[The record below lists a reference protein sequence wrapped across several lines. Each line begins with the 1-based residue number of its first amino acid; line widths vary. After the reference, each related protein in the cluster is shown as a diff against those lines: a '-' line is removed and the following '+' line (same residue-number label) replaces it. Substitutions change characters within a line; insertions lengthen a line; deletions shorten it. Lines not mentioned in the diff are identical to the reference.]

1 MILFFSLL
9 LSCSLRKKVRHNEL
23 VKSERQLKPL
33 LKLKN
38 LEKERL
44 QCLERF
50 IAARQDMLNAAV
62 VALQQDGASVGC
74 GDAARERLVK
84 ELLIEPLE
92 SFRYETKGLSF
103 TTPPGED
110 SAESYPI
117 SNMRHWDQ
125 QLRWKVMES
134 GVGTASAGKGNVSST
149 FFAYE
154 LQEGVDGIAIS
165 KSGSSF
171 CQLDLAMYQTVEN
184 KEVSTDAMK
193 AFTRRKT
200 NLATILLKAR
210 FNPMGGS
217 PSRLSGVE
225 WTVLEDHCGLK
236 EPQAPSP
243 FQALVAAAASKS
255 QAGAAAANS

>member
-1 MILFFSLL
+1 MILFRSLL

-62 VALQQDGASVGC
+62 VASEQDGASVGC
-74 GDAARERLVK
+74 GDAARERSVK
-84 ELLIEPLE
+84 KLLIEPLE
-92 SFRYETKGLSF
+92 SLRYETKGLSF
-103 TTPPGED
+103 MTPPGED

-134 GVGTASAGKGNVSST
+134 GVGAASAGKGNVSST

-154 LQEGVDGIAIS
+154 LQDGVDGIAIS

-171 CQLDLAMYQTVEN
+171 CQLDLAMYQTIEN

-200 NLATILLKAR
+200 NLAKILLKAR
-210 FNPMGGS
+210 FNPMGTS
-217 PSRLSGVE
+217 PTRLSGVE
-225 WTVLEDHCGLK
+225 WTVLEDHCGGK
-236 EPQAPSP
+236 EPQATSP
-243 FQALVAAAASKS
+243 FQTLVAAAASKS
-255 QAGAAAANS
+255 EAGAAAVNS